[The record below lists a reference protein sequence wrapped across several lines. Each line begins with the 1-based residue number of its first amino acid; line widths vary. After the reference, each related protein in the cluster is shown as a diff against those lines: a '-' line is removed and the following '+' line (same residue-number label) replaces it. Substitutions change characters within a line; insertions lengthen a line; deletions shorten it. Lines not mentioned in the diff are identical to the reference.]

1 MSRPQKDL
9 EATTLQYRAGYAR
22 GLHNGMAMLIART
35 TSGAQ
40 VPGERAND
48 QDLMENYLGEIEGL
62 ERAAAIVKRLWS
74 SYERN
79 EPD

>member
-22 GLHNGMAMLIART
+22 GLHNGIAMLFART
-35 TSGAQ
+35 TSGTQA
-40 VPGERAND
+40 PADRGND

-62 ERAAAIVKRLWS
+62 ERAAAIVKRLWPRF
-74 SYERN
+74 EQD
-79 EPD
+79 EAD